1 MFEHVWVPIIVLPF
15 ALLLINRFT
24 YLFDLEWDKFTI
36 TKFDKVKYRI
46 VDSLLLSLLFFVA
59 IGITVVKTENIDLLK
74 LFKSDPKNSII
85 YATLIASLIYVSICN
100 YAMLRIY
107 SIFIKSKNN
116 IKILLPNN
124 EGIEE
129 EYNFIKGIDGSFHL
143 FKDTYGVN
151 KTIIKQGKALIEES
165 TIKYKIASSRS
176 KIDLLILNRLTGIKN
191 NLNYEINSV
200 RKKITHSAIS
210 IIFFVIMLFSV
221 DDSWETIFNFWFI
234 WIIWLFLIYLT
245 VELLSV
251 FFIPI
256 MVNKFNEYTLHF
268 LYGIRIESKKEVK
281 QRDPGAVL

>member
-1 MFEHVWVPIIVLPF
+1 MFEHVWVPVIVLPF

-36 TKFDKVKYRI
+36 TKFDKVKYRL

-74 LFKSDPKNSII
+74 LFKSDPKNSIT

-143 FKDTYGVN
+143 FKDTYGVD
-151 KTIIKQGKALIEES
+151 KIVIKQGKALIEES

-234 WIIWLFLIYLT
+234 WIVWLFLIYLM

-256 MVNKFNEYTLHF
+256 MVNKFNEHTPNF
-268 LYGIRIESKKEVK
+268 LYGIKIESKKEVK
-281 QRDPGAVL
+281 

>member
-1 MFEHVWVPIIVLPF
+1 
-15 ALLLINRFT
+15 
-24 YLFDLEWDKFTI
+24 
-36 TKFDKVKYRI
+36 
-46 VDSLLLSLLFFVA
+46 
-59 IGITVVKTENIDLLK
+59 
-74 LFKSDPKNSII
+74 
-85 YATLIASLIYVSICN
+85 
-100 YAMLRIY
+100 MLRIY

-200 RKKITHSAIS
+200 RKK
-210 IIFFVIMLFSV
+210 
-221 DDSWETIFNFWFI
+221 
-234 WIIWLFLIYLT
+234 
-245 VELLSV
+245 
-251 FFIPI
+251 
-256 MVNKFNEYTLHF
+256 
-268 LYGIRIESKKEVK
+268 
-281 QRDPGAVL
+281 